1 MNNFKNKHTF
11 DRRVKESQRIL
22 EKYPDRFP
30 IIIEKHRKCDFDIDK
45 NKYLVPK
52 DLTVGQLI
60 FVIRRRIKL
69 KQESAIFLFCNDIM
83 PPTSMLISTLYENQK
98 DPDGFLYIQY
108 SGENSFG

>member
-45 NKYLVPK
+45 NKYLDVFWNNQLNCSFGLSLPGIALIPAVPF
-52 DLTVGQLI
+52 I
-60 FVIRRRIKL
+60 ICRL
-69 KQESAIFLFCNDIM
+69 KTKNS
-83 PPTSMLISTLYENQK
+83 PKMLINN
-98 DPDGFLYIQY
+98 PDATIVLITF
-108 SGENSFG
+108 E

>member
-60 FVIRRRIKL
+60 FVIIYLLIGQLNL
-69 KQESAIFLFCNDIM
+69 KICLKKKC
-83 PPTSMLISTLYENQK
+83 ISKEEV
-98 DPDGFLYIQY
+98 
-108 SGENSFG
+108 S